1 LPGAILGTAFI
12 GMLKYGGLNPQ
23 AQTLASGLGVLL
35 ILYVL
40 PGGAAQL
47 FYGARDNLLRW
58 VAARHQILVPSL
70 VADAREDHV
79 SEEIEAEALRT
90 AAAATTLRVETG
102 SPA

>member
-1 LPGAILGTAFI
+1 
-12 GMLKYGGLNPQ
+12 
-23 AQTLASGLGVLL
+23 
-35 ILYVL
+35 
-40 PGGAAQL
+40 
-47 FYGARDNLLRW
+47 